1 MVRVIFFINVFPF
14 QYGRREVIFLASF
27 SFEMAQKEIQSFYY
41 TQAWKNAREAYKRSK
56 GGLCERCLDKG
67 YIVPGE
73 IVHHKIRLTPENIND
88 PNISLNWDN
97 LQLVCRKCH
106 AEIHEDVY
114 EESKPMHHR
123 SKKRYWITRGGQIVV
138 KKTSP

>member
-1 MVRVIFFINVFPF
+1 M
-14 QYGRREVIFLASF
+14 FLASF
-27 SFEMAQKEIQSFYY
+27 SFEMANKDIQGFYY

-114 EESKPMHHR
+114 EEQKQTHHR
-123 SKKRYWITRGGQIVV
+123 SKKRYWIDRSGRICV
-138 KKTSP
+138 KKASP